1 MQFGIRSLSALA
13 LGLALTCTVANAQL
27 LLSGYTTGSFDD
39 LGQANTTVVNSA
51 DGSTA
56 TFHTGKP
63 GTGSTQTKID
73 FANANFTDVGY
84 GDPIQ
89 VGLFTITNGMT
100 LIGSGAQTAR
110 FNVGL
115 QLTSPEMQT
124 VAISKI
130 NFHIDHTINL
140 QNNHKLAIADVFG
153 VSFVQPAPITVA
165 DFLVQFHVSVDPQ
178 LFQIAENATIQKG
191 DITVTFTPVPEP
203 STYAAWGAAL
213 LVGFVAY
220 RRVRGEK
227 LQPGLAITA

>member
-39 LGQANTTVVNSA
+39 LAEANTTVTNAA
-51 DGSTA
+51 DGSSA
-56 TFHTGKP
+56 SYKTGIP
-63 GTGSTQTKID
+63 VSGSTQSMIE
-73 FANANFTDVGY
+73 FANVNFANVGY

-100 LIGSGAQTAR
+100 QIGSGAPVAR

-115 QLTSPEMQT
+115 QLTSPEMQA
-124 VAISKI
+124 VAISTI
-130 NFHIDHTINL
+130 NFHIDHTINIPGSL
-140 QNNHKLAIADVFG
+140 IPDVFA
-153 VSFVQPAPITVA
+153 VSFAQPPPLMIQ
-165 DFLVQFHVSVDPQ
+165 DFLVQFHVNVEPL
-178 LFQIAENATIQKG
+178 LFQVSENSTIQKG

-213 LVGFVAY
+213 LVGFIAY
-220 RRVRGEK
+220 RRVRGG
-227 LQPGLAITA
+227 QNQAVAPVAA